1 MSPKAVQY
9 KTNSIIYFKGD
20 LNEKVFI
27 LKGGRV
33 NLVSNDIETGQEIHD
48 MIQTGEFFGVKSALG
63 KYPRE
68 ETAMVLQD
76 ASVIAFSVP
85 EFEQLVL
92 QNTRIIMKMLKVFSN
107 QLRRTHKQVQ
117 NLLNADTQGENPE
130 SGLFKIGEYYL
141 KNKKY
146 PQALYV
152 FRRYLT
158 YYPSGKHA
166 QEVPNYIAM
175 AEGKAQNMTV
185 SPPPASL
192 GTSGGEGGSG
202 STGQMSDVAK
212 EYYNAVSLFSQQKFS
227 EALVEF
233 RKILNNS
240 GDEEYVAKSMF
251 EMGRCYFSTNDFD
264 QCIKQFTML
273 IQKYPKHPDLMDGLL
288 YVGNCYE
295 KKGENE
301 RAVSFYNKILKMS
314 PPDSSAYRKAK
325 KAINKLEAG

>member
-1 MSPKAVQY
+1 
-9 KTNSIIYFKGD
+9 
-20 LNEKVFI
+20 
-27 LKGGRV
+27 
-33 NLVSNDIETGQEIHD
+33 
-48 MIQTGEFFGVKSALG
+48 
-63 KYPRE
+63 
-68 ETAMVLQD
+68 VLQD
-76 ASVIAFSVP
+76 ASVIAFTVP

-130 SGLFKIGEYYL
+130 TGLFRIGEYYL
-141 KNKKY
+141 KNKKF

-175 AEGKAQNMTV
+175 AEGKAQNMP
-185 SPPPASL
+185 SRPAAANTGSESSS
-192 GTSGGEGGSG
+192 GT
-202 STGQMSDVAK
+202 MSDVAK
-212 EYYNAVSLFSQQKFS
+212 DYYNAVSLFSQQKYS

-233 RKILNNS
+233 RKILNDGS
-240 GDEEYVAKSMF
+240 DEEYVAKSMF
-251 EMGRCYFSTNDFD
+251 EMGRCYFSINDFD
-264 QCIKQFTML
+264 QCIKQFTTL

-295 KKGENE
+295 KKDESE
-301 RAVSFYNKILKMS
+301 RAVSFYNKILKMAS
-314 PPDSSAYRKAK
+314 ADSSAHRKAK
-325 KAINKLEAG
+325 KALHKMEGG